1 VVQQHHKYK
10 NKKLTLPNFFS
21 IFLLNDKK
29 TFLNMEPTSKLKV
42 IGVLAVVV
50 ILLMIGRSKDNASF
64 VTESQPS
71 HHTLKE
77 RQPELSTPMY
87 YLVVGSFVDIEN
99 ANTFGQLVESLNYQL
114 YILPR
119 TDGYVRVGIFT
130 SPHRDVV
137 VEYQKMSEGDF
148 PKSWI
153 TYQ

>member
-21 IFLLNDKK
+21 IFFLNSQK
-29 TFLNMEPTSKLKV
+29 TLLNMEPAGKLKV
-42 IGVLAVVV
+42 IGVLAVVAV
-50 ILLMIGRSKDNASF
+50 LLIIGRSKDDASF
-64 VTESQPS
+64 VTEPQPS

-77 RQPELSTPMY
+77 RQPELSTPM
-87 YLVVGSFVDIEN
+87 S
-99 ANTFGQLVESLNYQL
+99 VESLNYQL